1 MNLEMTFFMKTEID
15 FKSNELKDKLKQIA
29 KFVYQENMKKNP
41 NFDFTVSKT
50 EKEII

>member
-1 MNLEMTFFMKTEID
+1 MTFFMKKEMD
-15 FKSNELKDKLKQIA
+15 FKSNELKDKLKMIA

-50 EKEII
+50 EKAFI